1 LKPIGIIIFPG
12 TQCEQDTAK
21 ACHFGKIPTQFIWYR
36 DSFDYKSFSAL
47 ILPGGFSYGDYL
59 RAGAL
64 AARSPAVRNVIQAN
78 QKGYPILGIC
88 NGFQI
93 LCEAGLLPGAL
104 VQNTNLRFIDQWVEL
119 KFQNSSPFFAPNIKN
134 CRLPIAH
141 SEGRYIAHIKIL
153 EKLQDN
159 NQIWLS
165 YEKNPN
171 GSVHNI
177 AGILNKNKNTAGL
190 MPHPERATEKW
201 MGSTDGREFF
211 KSWSTPWPP

>member
-1 LKPIGIIIFPG
+1 MKPIGIIIFPG
-12 TQCEQDTAK
+12 TQCDQDTAK
-21 ACHFGKIPTQFIWYR
+21 ACHRSNIPTQFIWYR
-36 DSFDYKSFSAL
+36 DSFDYKNFSSL

-64 AARSPAVRNVIQAN
+64 AARSPAVKSVIQAN

-104 VQNTNLRFIDQWVEL
+104 VQNTNLLFIDQWVQL
-119 KFQNSSPFFAPNIKN
+119 KCHNSSPFFAVNIKN
-134 CRLPIAH
+134 FRLPIAH
-141 SEGRYIAHIKIL
+141 SEGRYIARAETIK
-153 EKLQDN
+153 ELQDN

-165 YEKNPN
+165 YEENPN
-171 GSVHNI
+171 GSAHNI

-190 MPHPERATEKW
+190 MPHPERALEQW
-201 MGSTDGREFF
+201 MGSTDGCYFF
-211 KSWSTPWPP
+211 KPWS